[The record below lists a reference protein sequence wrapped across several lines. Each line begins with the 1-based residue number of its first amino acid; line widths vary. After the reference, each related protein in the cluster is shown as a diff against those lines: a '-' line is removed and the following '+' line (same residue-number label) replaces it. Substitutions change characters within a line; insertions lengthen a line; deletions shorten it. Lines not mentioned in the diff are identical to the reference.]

1 MYNPNL
7 AITDNH
13 IHTKLVSH
21 FNKIAEIANNK
32 KFEWDDEER
41 PEENYGITYN
51 FDKWL
56 ESIANEIARYESKN
70 LSLTNIKENTTN
82 YVEQI
87 KNYIDGFM
95 IESVGI
101 YNRNIVQTLSKRI
114 PGENFDEVVK
124 VVKELK
130 ENHKT
135 LFLRS
140 IFKTSL
146 ISDILDIDREKT
158 FKHYYTIRY
167 GIENVSKDE

>member
-1 MYNPNL
+1 
-7 AITDNH
+7 
-13 IHTKLVSH
+13 
-21 FNKIAEIANNK
+21 
-32 KFEWDDEER
+32 
-41 PEENYGITYN
+41 
-51 FDKWL
+51 
-56 ESIANEIARYESKN
+56 
-70 LSLTNIKENTTN
+70 
-82 YVEQI
+82 
-87 KNYIDGFM
+87 M